1 MGILLTYDV
10 TDENSFQ
17 NIRNWM
23 KNIEEYAAE
32 NVNKILI
39 GNKCDLVEKK
49 VVDSQKGQQLAANYG
64 IQFLET
70 SAKNN
75 INVEEAFISIARDIK
90 TRMIDSGD
98 GELDGMMSNGNNSNS
113 GSNSGGAYNNN
124 NRDGGNIDIGSGGNG
139 GKGGKKKE
147 GCC

>member
-49 VVDSQKGQQLAANYG
+49 VVDTQKGQQLAASYG

-90 TRMIDSGD
+90 ARMIDNGD
-98 GELDGMMSNGNNSNS
+98 DHDHPKAATSSNTNAGNDRVVDISAS
-113 GSNSGGAYNNN
+113 DGGATKTK
-124 NRDGGNIDIGSGGNG
+124 
-139 GKGGKKKE
+139 GKG
-147 GCC
+147 CC